1 METGNVNVF
10 TPQQMQVLEMISR
23 VKSEEELADIRKL
36 IANYFSQKLEQQMDR
51 LWDEGVVDDEVIDLW
66 KHSHMRTPYRL

>member
-36 IANYFSQKLEQQMDR
+36 IANYFLTSSLFCA
-51 LWDEGVVDDEVIDLW
+51 II
-66 KHSHMRTPYRL
+66 